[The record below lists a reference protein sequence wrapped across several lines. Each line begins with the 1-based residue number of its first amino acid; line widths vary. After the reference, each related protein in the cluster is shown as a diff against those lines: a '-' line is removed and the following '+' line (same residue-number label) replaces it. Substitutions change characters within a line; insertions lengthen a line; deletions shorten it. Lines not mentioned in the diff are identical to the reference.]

1 MPIIFEPPAALLA
14 AQSAGSLG
22 SPSNGSGV
30 ASNGGSQVW
39 IAASPANGDPTWGG
53 CQVWLSFDNVT
64 YGQIGTITSRAN
76 QGVLTAALATPAGGN
91 PDTTNTL
98 AVDLSMSGGALPTG
112 SDADAQA
119 GRTLCYVDG
128 ESVAYGLAT
137 PTTGDAYNLTY
148 LYRGLYGS
156 TGTSHSSGTEFVLL
170 DDNIFKYN
178 LPSGYA
184 GQPLYFKFASFN
196 AWGGGV
202 QDLASL
208 TAITYTPSGGVVPAG
223 IITGGDASV
232 SASGVITLAATGVTA
247 GSYTLSDITVDAK
260 GRLTSA
266 SSGSVAVPIG
276 TNPSATVSGTAV
288 NGSASTF
295 MRSDA
300 APALS
305 TTGVTAGSYTYGSF
319 TVDTNGRLTAASS
332 GAAPPSAA
340 NPTGTVGLTAVNGSA
355 TTFMRSDAAPPL
367 SQSIS
372 PTWTGSHTFNGPVI
386 FGTSVSFNGV
396 VETSASLIVT
406 GAHYILQGETSNF
419 GTPLTQLFQQI
430 VTSDI
435 GGIDVGQF
443 TADANGPVW
452 NTLKSRSTTV
462 GSFAA
467 LQANDVVGQFGWYG
481 DDGTTYNNHIANL
494 QVNVDGTVS
503 TGIIPGAI
511 YFRTQNTA
519 GALKTAL
526 KIDSSQNI
534 NVGSSGT
541 IKIADA
547 TGTLFTATGAFS
559 ALPSASSAGVGA
571 RRFVTDATTTTFAS
585 AVVGGGSNGVPVYS
599 DGVTWRIG

>member
-14 AQSAGSLG
+14 AQSAGTLG
-22 SPSNGSGV
+22 SLRDGSGV
-30 ASNGGSQVW
+30 APNGGSQVW
-39 IAASPANGDPTWGG
+39 IAASPANASMTWGG
-53 CQVWLSFDNVT
+53 CQVWLSFDNIT
-64 YGQIGTITSRAN
+64 YGQIGTIASRAN

-112 SDADAQA
+112 SDTDAQA
-119 GRTLCYVDG
+119 GRSLCYVDG
-128 ESVAYGLAT
+128 EFVAYGLAT
-137 PTTGDAYNLTY
+137 PMTGDAYNLTY

-156 TGTSHSSGTEFVLL
+156 TGASHSSGTDFVLL

-184 GQPLYFKFASFN
+184 GQPLYFKLASFN

-208 TAITYTPSGGVVPAG
+208 SAVTYTPTGGVVPAG

-247 GSYTLSDITVDAK
+247 GSYTLADITVDAT

-266 SSGSVAVPIG
+266 SGGSVAVPIG
-276 TNPSATVSGTAV
+276 ANPTATVGGTAV

-319 TVDTNGRLTAASS
+319 TVDTNGRLTAAS
-332 GAAPPSAA
+332 GGTAPPGAA

-355 TTFMRSDAAPPL
+355 TTFMRSDGAPPL
-367 SQSIS
+367 SQAIS
-372 PTWTGSHTFNGPVI
+372 PTWSGTHTFDHGIVLPVGSISSPSLVFGSSSNGGVYDDGAGH
-386 FGTSVSFNGV
+386 FVFYNGNASGNILAFSSQISTTV
-396 VETSASLIVT
+396 YGANGALTFSRYDGTSASPTAVANNDIIAAIAFD
-406 GAHYILQGETSNF
+406 GYDGS
-419 GTPLTQLFQQI
+419 GTEEI
-430 VTSDI
+430 GDI
-435 GGIDVGQF
+435 
-443 TADANGPVW
+443 
-452 NTLKSRSTTV
+452 R
-462 GSFAA
+462 
-467 LQANDVVGQFGWYG
+467 VV
-481 DDGTTYNNHIANL
+481 
-494 QVNVDGTVS
+494 VSGTVS
-503 TGIIPGAI
+503 TGVIPTKMVFKTTTTGGTLTDGLVIDNA
-511 YFRTQNTA
+511 QN
-519 GALKTAL
+519 L
-526 KIDSSQNI
+526 
-534 NVGSSGT
+534 NVGSAGT
-541 IKIADA
+541 TKIADA

-559 ALPSASSAGVGA
+559 ALPSASSVGAGA
-571 RRFVTDATTTTFAS
+571 RRFVTDATATTFAS